1 MYFKMPFLPDDQVQL
16 SACQGLGFHKY
27 TKFIAP
33 ISDIK
38 LVTENNLDKYFNY
51 IQWLKNY
58 ISLVPK

>member
-51 IQWLKNY
+51 IQ
-58 ISLVPK
+58 